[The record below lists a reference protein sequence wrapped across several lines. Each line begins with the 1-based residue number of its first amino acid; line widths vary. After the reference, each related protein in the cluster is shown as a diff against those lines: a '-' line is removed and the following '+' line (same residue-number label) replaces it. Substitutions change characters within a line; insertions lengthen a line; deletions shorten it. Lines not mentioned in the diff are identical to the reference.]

1 MVVVVDLKL
10 VGGDGVDC
18 DEDGGLRRKEWWWWI

>member
-1 MVVVVDLKL
+1 MVDIKL